1 MDEAKQ
7 KRAAMGKSSA
17 IATRKKAACR
27 GAVKLKKAA
36 SETLE
41 ENSEKIAKSL
51 LDRTLAGNVRVARL
65 LLELAEGS
73 AENMHAGK
81 KQHIRSMAIALA
93 KEPQWPPEAM
103 ETAGDNR

>member
-17 IATRKKAACR
+17 IATR
-27 GAVKLKKAA
+27 KKAA

-51 LDRTLAGNVRVARL
+51 LDRTLAGNVQVARL